1 MKRLQNLKKIRGFAG
16 FKDFL
21 ENQGIITLAIGFILG
36 GAISKFVSSLV
47 VDIINP
53 VLNGLLGGVDDLN
66 SKVVHLNKAT
76 IHYGVFINNGI
87 DFIVIAI
94 VIYVGVR
101 LFKMDQEKIGKM
113 DVGKINSLNTTPK
126 K

>member
-1 MKRLQNLKKIRGFAG
+1 MKRLQNLKKIRGLAG

-47 VDIINP
+47 IDIINP

-76 IHYGVFINNGI
+76 IHYGIFINNGI

-101 LFKMDQEKIGKM
+101 LFKMDQEKISKM
-113 DVGKINSLNTTPK
+113 DVSKINSLSTTPK

>member
-1 MKRLQNLKKIRGFAG
+1 MKRLKNLQNIRGVSG
-16 FKDFL
+16 FKAFL
-21 ENQGIITLAIGFILG
+21 KNQGILTLAIGFILG

-53 VLNGLLGGVDDLN
+53 LLNSAMGGMEDLN
-66 SKVVHLNKAT
+66 SKVFHIGSASV
-76 IHYGVFINNGI
+76 HYGTFLSNGI

-94 VIYVGVR
+94 VVYAGVK
-101 LFKMDQEKIGKM
+101 LFGMDHEQIGKM
-113 DVGKINSLNTTPK
+113 DIGKINSLNAMGK